1 MQEIPEYREWRK
13 AHDKEYRRQYYLKNK
28 EKMNAQT
35 FEYSIRNPEKIRE
48 NKIKSSKVYYEK
60 NKEKLA
66 AQKKTKKIADQ
77 IVNGV
82 YFVDCPCGSHILN
95 DGVKRHEK
103 TKTHQQYLNKLKNPL
118 NEK

>member
-48 NKIKSSKVYYEK
+48 NKIKASKVYYEK
-60 NKEKLA
+60 NKEKLL
-66 AQKKTKKIADQ
+66 AQNKNKRDAD
-77 IVNGV
+77 ILITGL
-82 YFVDCPCGSHILN
+82 YYVDCPCGGHILN
-95 DGVKRHEK
+95 TGIKRHEK
-103 TKTHQQYLNKLKNPL
+103 TKTHKQYLNKL
-118 NEK
+118 EKMT